1 VSARIR
7 LRPYAVTDEAET
19 ATLWI
24 AAWQAVYP
32 DIDFAAREQA
42 LRTRWRDEI
51 VPPASITLATAGE
64 RIVGVVTVDL
74 GTGYVDQLAVASDMW
89 GAAVGAML
97 LDEAKRLSPTTLHLR
112 VNHDNARAIRF
123 YFKHGLFMDGE
134 TFNERL
140 GKAQHIMRWRP
151 G

>member
-1 VSARIR
+1 VSEPFR
-7 LRPYAVTDEAET
+7 LRRYTEADEAET

-24 AAWQAVYP
+24 ATWQAVYP
-32 DIDFAAREQA
+32 EIDFAAREEV

-51 VPPASITLATAGE
+51 VPPACVTLATTGA
-64 RIVGVVTVDL
+64 RIVGLITVDL
-74 GTGYVDQLAVASDMW
+74 GTGYVDQLAVACDMW

-97 LDEAKRLSPTTLHLR
+97 LEEAKRLSPATLHLR
-112 VNHDNARAIRF
+112 VSQDNGRAIRF
-123 YFKHGLFMDGE
+123 YLKHGFFKDGD

-151 G
+151 V

>member
-1 VSARIR
+1 M
-7 LRPYAVTDEAET
+7 
-19 ATLWI
+19 
-24 AAWQAVYP
+24 
-32 DIDFAAREQA
+32 
-42 LRTRWRDEI
+42 RTRWRDEI
-51 VPPASITLATAGE
+51 VPPAHVTVAMAGT
-64 RIVGVVTVDL
+64 RIVGVITVDL
-74 GTGYVDQLAVASDMW
+74 GTGYVDQLAVAPDLW

-123 YFKHGLFMDGE
+123 YLKHGFSKDGE

-151 G
+151 S